1 MKSDC
6 NVTLSTDEKGKAWVS
21 SDLDIHG
28 VQQNEKY
35 VLCMY

>member
-6 NVTLSTDEKGKAWVS
+6 NVTLSTNEQGKAWVS

-28 VQQNEKY
+28 VQYGVRN
-35 VLCMY
+35 LDA